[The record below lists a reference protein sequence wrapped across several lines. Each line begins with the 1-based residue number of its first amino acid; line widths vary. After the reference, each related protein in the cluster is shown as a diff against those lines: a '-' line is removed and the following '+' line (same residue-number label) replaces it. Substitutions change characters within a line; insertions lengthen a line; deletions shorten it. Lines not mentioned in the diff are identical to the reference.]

1 MKVKD
6 KDSEAPSR
14 WDESCSRNS
23 LRPSPWVRRRI
34 KELGYEGKLV
44 KHWVPPAVTLAVKE
58 GRNA

>member
-1 MKVKD
+1 VKVKD

-34 KELGYEGKLV
+34 RELGLSGKLV
-44 KHWVPPAVTLAVKE
+44 KHWVPPAVRLLV
-58 GRNA
+58 R

>member
-1 MKVKD
+1 MKLKE
-6 KDSEAPSR
+6 KEPEAPSR

-44 KHWVPPAVTLAVKE
+44 KHWVPPTLALAVKE

>member
-1 MKVKD
+1 VKR
-6 KDSEAPSR
+6 KETELEAPSR

-34 KELGYEGKLV
+34 KELGYEGRLV
-44 KHWVPPAVTLAVKE
+44 KHWVPPLLAFAVKE